1 METGT
6 PIELLNI
13 LKILI
18 YLYICYFLQFMLH
31 FERVMPF
38 EVLKKSTENDW
49 RRIAYLLDIEMTIS
63 DSSTDGVIIAV
74 AILAIIWAF
83 IQFSIIAQT
92 EVKSVDGSDP
102 ETNNISSGLLDKKSP
117 ALGSSEESGA
127 SREKQTALLI
137 EIYEAITMGAKAFLY
152 AEYKICA
159 IFCIVFGA
167 VVLGLVAYGQNVADG
182 ALTAVAFALGAIT
195 SILSGYIGMRVAV
208 FSNVRTTINAQKEGF
223 MECFNTAFRAGAVM
237 GFALNGLGLLVLYV
251 TLLLFRLK
259 YDQDN
264 WTTLMECISGY
275 GLGGSTIAMFGRVG
289 GGIYTKAADVG
300 ADLVGKVIHGIP
312 EDDPRNPAT
321 IADNVGDNVGD
332 VAGMGADLF
341 GSFAEATCACLVIGA
356 QTQDITN
363 AGWGALCFPLI
374 VSAIGAC
381 VCFLCSF
388 VATHLYPV
396 TTEHRVE
403 LALRLQLIL
412 TTVFM
417 IPAMLLAI
425 QWLPE
430 NFDINGV
437 AKELSATRI
446 DGEFCA

>member
-1 METGT
+1 MTVSDGAT
-6 PIELLNI
+6 HAVIFAISGL
-13 LKILI
+13 
-18 YLYICYFLQFMLH
+18 C
-31 FERVMPF
+31 
-38 EVLKKSTENDW
+38 
-49 RRIAYLLDIEMTIS
+49 IAW
-63 DSSTDGVIIAV
+63 AV
-74 AILAIIWAF
+74 A
-83 IQFSIIAQT
+83 QFAIIAQT
-92 EVKSVDGSDP
+92 PVRSLDATEASKS
-102 ETNNISSGLLDKKSP
+102 LLMEN
-117 ALGSSEESGA
+117 GN
-127 SREKQTALLI
+127 REKQTALLI
-137 EIYEAITMGAKAFLY
+137 EIYNAITIGAKAFLY

-159 IFCIVFGA
+159 VFCILFAA
-167 VVLGLVAYGQNVADG
+167 VVLGLVAYGQTATDG
-182 ALTAVAFALGAIT
+182 ALTALAFALGAIT

-208 FSNVRTTINAQKEGF
+208 FSNARTTVNAQREGF
-223 MECFNTAFRAGAVM
+223 MHCFNTAFRAGAVM
-237 GFALNGLGLLVLYV
+237 GFALNGLGLLVLYI
-251 TLLLFRLK
+251 TLVIYK
-259 YDQDN
+259 THYPQDE

-356 QTQDITN
+356 QTNDLRD
-363 AGWGALCFPLI
+363 AGWGAICFPII
-374 VSAIGAC
+374 VSAIGAV

-388 VATHLYPV
+388 VATHIYPV

-412 TTVFM
+412 TTVLM
-417 IPAMLLAI
+417 IPAQYVSA

-430 NFDINGV
+430 KFVINGV
-437 AKELSATRI
+437 SKTIDATQVDGKFFHLSLHHVFFLNYSLTLCDSMGVRYHWCLWWF
-446 DGEFCA
+446 DYRFDH